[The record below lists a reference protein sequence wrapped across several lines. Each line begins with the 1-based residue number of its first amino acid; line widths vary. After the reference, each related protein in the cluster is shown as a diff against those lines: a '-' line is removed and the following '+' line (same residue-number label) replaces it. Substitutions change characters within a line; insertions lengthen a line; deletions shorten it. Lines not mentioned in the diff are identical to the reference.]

1 MRKGKCCLLLFLFGS
16 VFGVPLEV
24 LVEKQNSARPIPLIV
39 ISCVD
44 YLVKS
49 GSFCLSISLCELDP
63 LGLMI
68 DGPLVEK

>member
-24 LVEKQNSARPIPLIV
+24 LVEKQNSTRPIPLLV
-39 ISCVD
+39 IRCVD

-49 GSFCLSISLCELDP
+49 GSFCLSISLCEFAP
-63 LGLMI
+63 LGLMN
-68 DGPLVEK
+68 DGPFVEK